1 MKIDEFEN
9 SVDANEAAHDDKP
22 PHLGL
27 HYLQIQ
33 HFFVVVFGNCQNI
46 GIFVVFFSIKFVLKS
61 LISQYGYSFLHFFLF
76 FFYFFEIL
84 LAGVRLL
91 C

>member
-33 HFFVVVFGNCQNI
+33 HFLFFVFGTFNVNCQNI
-46 GIFVVFFSIKFVLKS
+46 GIFVVFFSIKVALKS
-61 LISQYGYSFLHFFLF
+61 LISQYGYSFLHFFLKF
-76 FFYFFEIL
+76 
-84 LAGVRLL
+84 